1 MQIVK
6 QKIRAFIIGDEN
18 VRITVSI
25 KVSDGHTHSF
35 AEVLGDSG
43 FLGNIGERAVPVV
56 AVERVRDRLVPLGIA
71 VFALLARHANGIV
84 IHIPFHVVGNEQ
96 IRQAVVVVIHP
107 YCRDRP
113 HLLALPHTA
122 ANAGFGGNVG
132 ESSVAIIVIKDVLPV
147 ARNEEIGVAVI
158 VVVADRDA
166 HAVVAR
172 ASAGKARG
180 FRHVRE
186 TAVFVLAIEAIP
198 VAWVGTIKFLWKP
211 HRAGHAP
218 AIYQKNVE
226 QAIVI
231 VVEQGHAARHR
242 FNEVFL

>member
-1 MQIVK
+1 MVDGLDVIQNVALSDEQVLPAVVIEVFQAGAPAGTAGAK
-6 QKIRAFIIGDEN
+6 CTEADFETLIAERAFAIVVVEPID
-18 VRITVSI
+18 
-25 KVSDGHTHSF
+25 F
-35 AEVLGDSG
+35 SG
-43 FLGNIGERAVPVV
+43 QLGNDD
-56 AVERVRDRLVPLGIA
+56 VEM
-71 VFALLARHANGIV
+71 
-84 IHIPFHVVGNEQ
+84 
-96 IRQAVVVVIHP
+96 AVVIEVEETG
-107 YCRDRP
+107 RDGP
-113 HLLALPHTA
+113 A
-122 ANAGFGGNVG
+122 AACDSCFGGNVG

-166 HAVVAR
+166 HAVVAS
-172 ASAGKARG
+172 ASVGKARG